1 VRLADQGDKFTLKKT
16 RFTSLC
22 AKPLRLEPP
31 YAKKFVF
38 CGHECQISR
47 PGIKGRFNV
56 IYRFS
61 AFTFDSSRFELSD
74 ASGEPIHLQP
84 RTKELLHLLLQKG
97 TGQLLSKADIVD
109 ALWDGRHVSNVALL
123 SQIKTLRSAL
133 GDTDKSRRV
142 IETVHAKGWRL
153 VPEVVSSMRLP
164 AAPTSELIETDSD
177 DLGIAEPGKIG
188 EKPVIAI
195 LPFRLVGSVRSE
207 NASFSLALPDD
218 IITALSRLRMLSV
231 IARGTSFQ
239 FSGAATSPSSI
250 RSSLGADYVVSGV
263 LDVLSAKIC
272 ITAELTDA
280 RTDRVVWNER
290 FEIEPGGVH
299 EIRTHVVGRI
309 VHEIERQIP
318 RNEADRLRL
327 TPPRDLTAWQAFHL
341 GSSLLYRRGIAN
353 IERAQ
358 NFFQRA
364 VAIDPDFARAH
375 AGLSHTYWWL
385 LLQRTLHD
393 PGDAPILMRQSAEAA
408 VDADPDDPAAN
419 LAMGKALSLGKQRDQ
434 APEWLERAVDLSPS
448 YAMGHTQMA
457 AFHAFAGPYENAMT
471 HGELA
476 LSLSP
481 RDPMRY
487 STYAAQAIAQFN
499 LGDIQ
504 AAAHWGRMAQ
514 SVPHEDLMIMVTAL
528 CAIFVSGEKEEAADI
543 ADHIRQVFP
552 TVTIAGIER
561 ANPYMG
567 DQVRPVVQAILSANG
582 FH

>member
-1 VRLADQGDKFTLKKT
+1 M
-16 RFTSLC
+16 
-22 AKPLRLEPP
+22 
-31 YAKKFVF
+31 
-38 CGHECQISR
+38 
-47 PGIKGRFNV
+47 
-56 IYRFS
+56 IYQFGAFS
-61 AFTFDSSRFELSD
+61 FDSNRFELAD
-74 ASGEPIHLQP
+74 AAGAPIHLQP

-97 TGQLLSKADIVD
+97 TGQLLSKAEIVD
-109 ALWDGRHVSNVALL
+109 TLWDGRHVSNVALL
-123 SQIKTLRSAL
+123 SQIKTLRNAL
-133 GDTDKSRRV
+133 GDTDRSRRIV
-142 IETVHAKGWRL
+142 ETVHAKGWRL
-153 VPEVVSSMRLP
+153 IPEVVSSMRLP
-164 AAPTSELIETDSD
+164 AAPTGHMLDAPQGSVPE
-177 DLGIAEPGKIG
+177 AEPGRIG
-188 EKPVIAI
+188 ERPVIAI
-195 LPFRLVGSVRSE
+195 LPFRLIGSVRAP
-207 NASFSLALPDD
+207 NASISHALPDD

-239 FSGAATSPSSI
+239 FTGEATSPSTI
-250 RSSLGADYVVSGV
+250 RSSLGADYVVSGTV
-263 LDVLSAKIC
+263 DVRSPMPG
-272 ITAELTDA
+272 ITTELTDA
-280 RTDRVVWNER
+280 RTNRIVWSEH
-290 FEIEPGGVH
+290 FEIDPGAVH
-299 EIRTHVVGRI
+299 EIRTHVIGRI

-318 RNEADRLRL
+318 RNEAERLRL
-327 TPPRDLTAWQAFHL
+327 ATPRDLTAWQAFHL

-358 NFFQRA
+358 GYFQRA

-393 PGDAPILMRQSAEAA
+393 PGDAPLLMRQSAEAA
-408 VDADPDDPAAN
+408 VDADPDDPSAN
-419 LAMGKALSLGKQRDQ
+419 LAMGKALSLGKRRDQ
-434 APEWLERAVDLSPS
+434 APEWLERAIDLSPS

-471 HGELA
+471 HGEMA

-528 CAIFVSGEKEEAADI
+528 CAIFVSGEKEEAAEI

-567 DQVRPVVQAILSANG
+567 EKVRPVVQAILSANG
-582 FH
+582 FQ

>member
-1 VRLADQGDKFTLKKT
+1 M
-16 RFTSLC
+16 
-22 AKPLRLEPP
+22 
-31 YAKKFVF
+31 
-38 CGHECQISR
+38 
-47 PGIKGRFNV
+47 
-56 IYRFS
+56 IYRFG
-61 AFTFDSSRFELSD
+61 AFTFDSNRFELFNAKD
-74 ASGEPIHLQP
+74 EHIHLQP
-84 RTKELLHLLLQKG
+84 RTKELLHRLLQKG
-97 TGQLLSKADIVD
+97 TGQLLSKTEIIEE
-109 ALWDGRHVSNVALL
+109 LWDGRHVSNAALL
-123 SQIKTLRSAL
+123 SQIKALRKGLNDSDRS
-133 GDTDKSRRV
+133 GRIV
-142 IETVHAKGWRL
+142 ETVHAKGWRL
-153 VPEVVSSMRLP
+153 VPEIISSMRLP
-164 AAPTSELIETDSD
+164 TASTATLLDSQESFAPKPET
-177 DLGIAEPGKIG
+177 GKIG
-188 EKPVIAI
+188 ECPVIAV
-195 LPFRLVGSVRSE
+195 LPFRLVGSRRAS
-207 NASFSLALPDD
+207 NAAIGQALPDD

-239 FSGAATSPSSI
+239 FSSETAPSVI
-250 RSSLGADYVVSGV
+250 RASLQADYVVSGA
-263 LDVLSAKIC
+263 LDLSGAKMGIK
-272 ITAELTDA
+272 TELSDA
-280 RTDRVVWNER
+280 RTDRIVWSEQ
-290 FEIEPGGVH
+290 FEIDPRGVH
-299 EIRTHVVGRI
+299 EIRIHVVGRI

-327 TPPRDLTAWQAFHL
+327 ATPRDLTAWQAFHL

-358 NFFQRA
+358 SYFQHA

-393 PGDAPILMRQSAEAA
+393 PGDAPQLMRQSAEAA
-408 VDADPDDPAAN
+408 IDADPDDPSAN
-419 LAMGKALSLGKQRDQ
+419 LAMGKALSLSKQREQ
-434 APEWLERAVDLSPS
+434 SPEWLERAVDLSPS
-448 YAMGHTQMA
+448 YAMGHTQIA
-457 AFHAFAGPYENAMT
+457 AFHAFAGPYEDAMK
-471 HGELA
+471 HGEIA

-528 CAIFVSGEKEEAADI
+528 CAIFLSGEKEEAADI
-543 ADHIRQVFP
+543 ASHIRQVFP

-567 DQVRPVVQAILSANG
+567 EKVRPAVQAILSANG